1 MVDRVVLDIELLQS
15 EFGPQALGMK
25 QRREARVEPDR
36 RLAVDRQQL
45 AIAPEISRARLD
57 NRARDRG
64 LDFRVVVDH
73 FERAEAGLAH
83 VERLD
88 RIFLA
93 ALAALQ
99 ACDVAHRSP
108 RTLTRR
114 ARRS

>member
-1 MVDRVVLDIELLQS
+1 
-15 EFGPQALGMK
+15 MK
-25 QRREARVEPDR
+25 QRREARMEPDR

-45 AIAPEISRARLD
+45 AIAPQVSRARLD

-64 LDFRVVVDH
+64 LNFRVVVDDL
-73 FERAEAGLAH
+73 ERAEAGLAH

-99 ACDVAHRSP
+99 ACDVAHPSSLYYP
-108 RTLTRR
+108 HPAKLAFRR
-114 ARRS
+114 PLPGQGEVSQLARRRYSG